1 MATSEIFFSLERDFM
16 AWRVE
21 NPEMWAALVVAFL
34 ALVVSLCAFWYVC
47 ERHNRIQ
54 AAKVARRR
62 KREREAIKMNGGL

>member
-16 AWRVE
+16 AWRVDNSE
-21 NPEMWAALVVAFL
+21 LWAALIVAFL

-54 AAKVARRR
+54 AARVARQR
-62 KREREAIKMNGGL
+62 KRERMAIKMNGGL